1 MCVFGLAVKLQ
12 LELPYPLPGGL
23 GLYHGAWACTGGA
36 WACSWLQLLAA
47 AFCRQ
52 CTPWTAAGDGIA
64 TWVPAVSVGN
74 LDCFVQRDE
83 GRTYCHPWSLTR
95 ILLWPPLLGTPPAGG
110 TQGRPGAAL
119 GWGGISPVEFIIPS
133 YHGAERWMTAGMA
146 LVPGPGSLVHGQAQ
160 LGTWPGTSMAAS

>member
-1 MCVFGLAVKLQ
+1 M
-12 LELPYPLPGGL
+12 YRGGL
-23 GLYHGAWACTGGA
+23 GLFLAPAPG
-36 WACSWLQLLAA
+36 CSFLL
-47 AFCRQ
+47 
-52 CTPWTAAGDGIA
+52 TVHTWTAAGDGIA
-64 TWVPAVSVGN
+64 TWVPAVPVGK

-110 TQGRPGAAL
+110 TQGWPGAAL

-146 LVPGPGSLVHGQAQ
+146 LVPGPGSPVHGQAQ
-160 LGTWPGTSMAAS
+160 LGTWPGTSMAASCGDDWGSAVWVRSCPTESSGGSWGSR